1 MNIIGMAIITT
12 SSDGGVDAEMDQRLA
27 EALEMHSDVV
37 RKFRKRR
44 IISGGIDDIW
54 ASDLLIMLKFGRQN
68 RGYNYILNV
77 IDTFS
82 KYCFL
87 EPLKTKTGSEVA
99 KAFETIIE
107 KSGRQPRLLHC
118 DRGKEYVN
126 KDFKY
131 ILEKYGIQMY
141 HTFNEEKSA
150 IAERLNRTLNR
161 KIKVLFE
168 LHGDHRWLSWLPDIV
183 REYNERDYHRSIGMR
198 PAEVCAANEEQVR
211 RKLYPCKDF
220 TPDVRVR
227 FGVGD
232 RVRIFRK
239 KTTFEHKY
247 APNWT
252 SEIFHIIRVHDT
264 SPTTYTIADA
274 DDEEILGRFYER
286 ELLKTKL

>member
-1 MNIIGMAIITT
+1 MAIRTD
-12 SSDGGVDAEMDQRLA
+12 SSNSEIDAEMDQKLT
-27 EALEMHSDVV
+27 EALEIHSDVV

-44 IISGGIDDIW
+44 IISAGIDDIW
-54 ASDLLIMLKFGRQN
+54 ASDLLVMLKFGRQN
-68 RGYNYILNV
+68 HGYNYILNV

-99 KAFETIIE
+99 KAFEKIII

-126 KDFKY
+126 KDFKEV
-131 ILEKYGIQMY
+131 LNKYGIQMY

-150 IAERLNRTLNR
+150 IAERLNRTLNK

-168 LHGDHRWLSWLPDIV
+168 LHGDHRWIPWLPDIV
-183 REYNERDYHRSIGMR
+183 REYNEKDIHRSIGMR
-198 PAEVCAANEEQVR
+198 PVEVCAANEEEVR
-211 RKLYPCKDF
+211 STLYPWTNF
-220 TPDVRVR
+220 TSDARLR
-227 FGVGD
+227 FHVGD
-232 RVRIFRK
+232 RVRISRK

-247 APNWT
+247 TPNWT
-252 SEIFHIIRVHDT
+252 KEIFHITRVHNT
-264 SPTTYTIADA
+264 SPTTYTIADEEG
-274 DDEEILGRFYER
+274 EEILGKFYER